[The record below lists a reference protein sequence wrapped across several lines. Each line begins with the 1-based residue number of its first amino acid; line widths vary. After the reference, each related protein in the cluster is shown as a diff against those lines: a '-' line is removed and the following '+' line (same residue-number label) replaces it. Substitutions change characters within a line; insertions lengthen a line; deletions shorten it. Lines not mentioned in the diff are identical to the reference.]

1 MDDIIGYAVVF
12 FIISGLIYALVKQI
26 DDTKS
31 SENSGGNPLFRKQ
44 LQRKNKV
51 MTATLFGILLFF
63 TLNII
68 SGITSM
74 PVSNSITVI
83 GIFGSFSFYIYAKF
97 VMSPKEENQRFL
109 KNSR

>member
-12 FIISGLIYALVKQI
+12 IIISGLIYALVKQI

-31 SENSGGNPLFRKQ
+31 SGNSGGNPLFRKQ
-44 LQRKNKV
+44 LKRKNKV

-68 SGITSM
+68 SGVTSM

-83 GIFGSFSFYIYAKF
+83 GIFVSFSFYIYAKF
-97 VMSPKEENQRFL
+97 VMPPKEENHRFL
-109 KNSR
+109 KN

>member
-12 FIISGLIYALVKQI
+12 IIISGLI
-26 DDTKS
+26 

-44 LQRKNKV
+44 LKRKNMM

-74 PVSNSITVI
+74 PVSNSITAI

>member
-12 FIISGLIYALVKQI
+12 IIISGLI
-26 DDTKS
+26 

-44 LQRKNKV
+44 LKRKNMM

-83 GIFGSFSFYIYAKF
+83 GIFVSFSIYLYAMF
-97 VMSPKEENQRFL
+97 VMPPKEENQRFL
-109 KNSR
+109 KN